1 MVTAIREGRMEDAWE
16 LYRRFLPLIVFEQQ
30 PGIAI
35 RKEIYRLRSTIEVDL
50 LRQSFERLTDGEP
63 PVSTTLRVQGRSLE
77 ILRQVAPRVAA
88 ISSTGGAAGHESLV
102 VLVDRTGRMS
112 GLGSSIRD
120 QSPNGENSL
129 RLRLEGASF
138 DAMIGWLASLQQ
150 TNGVSVT
157 DATIDA
163 AAAPGLVNASIT
175 LTHGAATA
183 Q

>member
-1 MVTAIREGRMEDAWE
+1 MNLRHWFDELAPRERRMVYAAAALAAVGV
-16 LYRRFLPLIVFEQQ
+16 LYAGIVLPL
-30 PGIAI
+30 GHLHA
-35 RKEIYRLRSTIEVDL
+35 
-50 LRQSFERLTDGEP
+50 RQSMRLEKKAGD
-63 PVSTTLRVQGRSLE
+63 LAWM
-77 ILRQVAPRVAA
+77 RQVAPRVAA
-88 ISSTGGAAGHESLV
+88 ISSTGGTAGHESLV

-138 DAMIGWLASLQQ
+138 DALVVWLASLQQ
-150 TNGVSVT
+150 MKGVSVT

-163 AAAPGLVNASIT
+163 ATAPGLVNASIT

-183 Q
+183 P